1 MLVRVNDNFPGVFG
15 AYNERLHCVD
25 AKRAGDAPFE
35 VSDSVAK
42 IQIHNGVLVAVDAY
56 APAAPAPVVEEEAEA
71 EQQEEERISGA
82 DYSTL
87 SMNELRAEAKSR
99 GINSKNKNREALI
112 KLLEKDDAEAAPQI
126 GAEDPV

>member
-25 AKRAGDAPFE
+25 AKRAGDEPFE

-42 IQIHNGVLVAVDAY
+42 IQIHNGVLVAVGGS
-56 APAAPAPVVEEEAEA
+56 APAAPAPVVADEAEA
-71 EQQEEERISGA
+71 EQQEIA
-82 DYSTL
+82 VKDYSGM

-99 GINSKNKNREALI
+99 GINSKNKGREVLI
-112 KLLEKDDAEAAPQI
+112 KLLQEDDAEAEPQI

>member
-25 AKRAGDAPFE
+25 AKRAGDEPFE

-42 IQIHNGVLVAVDAY
+42 IQIHNGVLVAVGGS
-56 APAAPAPVVEEEAEA
+56 APAAPAPVVADEA
-71 EQQEEERISGA
+71 
-82 DYSTL
+82 
-87 SMNELRAEAKSR
+87 AEAKSR
-99 GINSKNKNREALI
+99 GINSKNKGREVLI
-112 KLLEKDDAEAAPQI
+112 KLLQEDDAEAEPQI